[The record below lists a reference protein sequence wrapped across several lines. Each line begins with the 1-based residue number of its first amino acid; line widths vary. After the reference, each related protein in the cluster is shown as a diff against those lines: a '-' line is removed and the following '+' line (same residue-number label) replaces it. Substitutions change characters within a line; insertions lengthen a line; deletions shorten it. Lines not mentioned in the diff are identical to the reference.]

1 MGDMKSLILREATVS
16 DNFIIEDYTIEETPY
31 TVKPMDGMT
40 ESLHESEKHPILVL
54 EGNKMVAFF
63 ILQTGDT
70 ILNYVS
76 NPHAILLKAHSVDK
90 QYLKQGYGKAS
101 LEKLPRFI
109 NEHFPSITEII
120 LLIDYDNIS
129 GQMMYIKSGFK
140 DTRNKVK
147 ELDGYKF
154 VYSKKLTNEMS
165 SN

>member
-1 MGDMKSLILREATVS
+1 MDKMEALLLREATVG
-16 DNFIIEDYTIEETPY
+16 DVPVIEDYTIEETPY

-40 ESLHESEKHPILVL
+40 ESLHENEKHPILVL
-54 EGNKMVAFF
+54 DGDKMVGFF
-63 ILQTGDT
+63 ILQTGDA
-70 ILNYVS
+70 ILNYCS

-90 QYLKQGYGKAS
+90 HYLKQGYGKAS
-101 LEKLPRFI
+101 IEKLPSFV

-140 DTRNKVK
+140 DTKNKIK

-154 VYSKKLTNEMS
+154 IYSKKLTNEMS
-165 SN
+165 

>member
-1 MGDMKSLILREATVS
+1 MDEMVGLKLREAMVG
-16 DNFIIEDYTIEETPY
+16 DILIIEDYTIEETPY

-54 EGNKMVAFF
+54 DGDKMVGFF
-63 ILQTGDT
+63 ILQTGDA

-90 QYLKQGYGKAS
+90 RYLKQGYGKAS
-101 LEKLPRFI
+101 IEKLPSFV

-120 LLIDYDNIS
+120 LLIDHDNIS

-140 DTRNKVK
+140 DTKNKVK

-154 VYSKKLTNEMS
+154 IYSKTLTNEIS
-165 SN
+165 